1 MLTLYKILSFIIMPI
16 SYFVLVCIFMAM
28 PMAFANPQILLG
40 LAFMICLFLYSFFS
54 FRFNSRAVIGN
65 NPVKSNLKDWIK
77 INSYVTFFQQVML
90 FISIIF
96 ILTNQSSVE
105 TQFRATYNQMEA
117 MQTSNLNMT
126 YPQFIQFLNGFF
138 EIILVVSAIFIA
150 HIILTW
156 RLLRAYH
163 EYFTL

>member
-1 MLTLYKILSFIIMPI
+1 MPI
-16 SYFVLVCIFMAM
+16 SYFVLVCIFMAL
-28 PMAFANPQILLG
+28 PVAFANPQILLG

-54 FRFNSRAVIGN
+54 FRFNTRAVIGN
-65 NPVKSNLKDWIK
+65 NPVKRNLKDWIK
-77 INSYVTFFQQVML
+77 INSYITFFQQVML
-90 FISIIF
+90 FISIVF

-138 EIILVVSAIFIA
+138 EIILVVSAIYIA

-156 RLLRAYH
+156 RLLRAYG